1 MENINQIL
9 ERQHA
14 CIRFKDGKVNYFSV
28 STQHGVADTIDEVVE
43 DIIELDK
50 KYDGKS
56 SLAYTI
62 EKYESSLPDKIDMK
76 MDLSHLDLDK
86 MGKLYADFV
95 RKSFGYK

>member
-14 CIRFKDGKVNYFSV
+14 YIKFKDGKVNYFSV
-28 STQHGVADTIDEVVE
+28 STQHGTADTIDEAIE

-50 KYDGKS
+50 KYNGKS
-56 SLAYTI
+56 SIVYAI
-62 EKYESSLPDKIDMK
+62 EKYENSLPDKIDMK

-86 MGKLYADFV
+86 VGKLYADFL
-95 RKSFGYK
+95 KKTFGCE